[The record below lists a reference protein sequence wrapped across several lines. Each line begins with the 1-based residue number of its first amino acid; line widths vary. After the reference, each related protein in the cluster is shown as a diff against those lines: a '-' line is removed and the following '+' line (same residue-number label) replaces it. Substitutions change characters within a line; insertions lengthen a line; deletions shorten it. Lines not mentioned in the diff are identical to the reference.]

1 MNFVME
7 VGMLGFVPNCYV
19 HPNCLVSTPFDM
31 IANQIIEDFR
41 GDARHGSCGV
51 GIWETV
57 LRDGLTYKEM
67 VNLYYSDDEH
77 QKFRNYLLYVRG
89 YFIKRISSKGIKI
102 NQEWDK
108 IINNDGL
115 INSYIE
121 DFGLMVENIQM
132 SETIP
137 ESDVIIFEN
146 GQGLLLD
153 QNITGYGKNT
163 TPSNTGLQNPVK
175 LIKEIKGEK
184 DVEVCYVSRT
194 YMTRHGAG
202 RFDTEYDIISFK
214 DLTNQVHP
222 YQGALRF
229 GILDT
234 QEMIDRCLADFNKFA
249 EHDWKISF
257 LLTHTN
263 EIKPETRFFLGHRL
277 YLSDSP
283 TRDSIL
289 TGDK

>member
-1 MNFVME
+1 ME
-7 VGMLGFVPNCYV
+7 VGILGFVPNCYV
-19 HPNCLVSTPFDM
+19 HPDCLISTPFDM
-31 IANQIIEDFR
+31 IANQIIEDSR

-51 GIWETV
+51 GIWETI
-57 LRDGLTYKEM
+57 LRNGLTYREM
-67 VNLYYSDDEH
+67 VNLYYSDDKH
-77 QKFRNYLLYVRG
+77 LKLRNYLSYVKNC
-89 YFIKRISSKGIKI
+89 FAKRFVYKGIKVS
-102 NQEWDK
+102 QEWSN
-108 IINNDGL
+108 IIDNDGL
-115 INSYIE
+115 IDSYIE

-153 QNITGYGKNT
+153 QNITGYGRNT
-163 TPSNTGLQNPVK
+163 TPSNTGLQNPAK

-202 RFDTEYDIISFK
+202 RFDSEYNKLSFA
-214 DLTNQVHP
+214 DSTNKFHP

-229 GILDT
+229 GVLNT
-234 QEMIDRCLADFNKFA
+234 QEMIDRCLADFNRFA

-263 EIKPETRFFLGHRL
+263 EVKPETRFFLGHKL